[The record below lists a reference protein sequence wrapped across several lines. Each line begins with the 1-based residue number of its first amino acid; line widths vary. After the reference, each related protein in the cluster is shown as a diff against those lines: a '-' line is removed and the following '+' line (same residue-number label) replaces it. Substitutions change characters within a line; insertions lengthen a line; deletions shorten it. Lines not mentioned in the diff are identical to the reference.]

1 MEEYHPR
8 TYGEAF
14 ADVYDEW
21 YSGVTDTAACV
32 AAVARLAGGGPVL
45 EMGAGTGRLALPLAA
60 AGADVWALDASQAML
75 TTLVAKPG
83 GERVR
88 PLLGDMARPPL
99 RSGAGFSVVLCAFNS
114 LFNLPD
120 AAEQRLCLQAAAG
133 LLAPAGRL
141 IVETSLPGTGH
152 EPGETEG
159 IATEPGEFQVDS
171 VDVRAI
177 ESDRVV
183 LSAWQ
188 HDPVSQNIRGQMIDI
203 TAAGIRLRPWQ
214 LHYRTA
220 PQLDAAARDAGL
232 ELVERWADWQGG
244 RFDPVLSTEQIALYR
259 RRR

>member
-1 MEEYHPR
+1 VEDYHPR

-21 YSGVTDTAACV
+21 YADVTDTAACV

-60 AGADVWALDASQAML
+60 AGADTWALDASRAML
-75 TTLVAKPG
+75 AALAAKPG
-83 GERVR
+83 GERVV
-88 PLLGDMARPPL
+88 PVLGDMARPPL
-99 RSGAGFSVVLCAFNS
+99 RPGAGFAVVLCAFNS

-120 AAEQRLCLQAAAG
+120 AAEQRLCLQAAAT

-152 EPGETEG
+152 EPGEAGG
-159 IATEPGEFQVDS
+159 ITGEPGEFQVDS

-188 HDPVSQNIRGQMIDI
+188 HDPVSQDIRGQMIDI
-203 TAAGIRLRPWQ
+203 GAAGIRLRPWR

-220 PQLDAAARDAGL
+220 AQLDAAARDAGL
-232 ELVERWADWQGG
+232 ALVERWADWRGG
-244 RFDPVLSTEQIALYR
+244 TFDPILSTEQIAIYR
-259 RRR
+259 RDR